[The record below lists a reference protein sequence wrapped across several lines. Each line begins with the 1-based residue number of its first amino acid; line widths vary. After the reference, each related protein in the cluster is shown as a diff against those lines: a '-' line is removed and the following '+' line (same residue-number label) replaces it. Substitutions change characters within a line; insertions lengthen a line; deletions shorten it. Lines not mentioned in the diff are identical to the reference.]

1 MLYQATKTIG
11 FSTPGQGNPVS
22 HNTYF
27 PKRGDFIHFQT
38 SPSAG
43 PHFAL
48 VLSPLAY
55 QKKTGMAIVLI
66 GTSKVKPE
74 SHLRYGNTKAIPCG
88 LIPPTRN
95 NPGGE
100 GMLFCDAVRQ
110 INWRERSAVYA
121 GKAPAEFVE
130 DALDRLLAV
139 MEDDGG

>member
-1 MLYQATKTIG
+1 M
-11 FSTPGQGNPVS
+11 S

-27 PKRGDFIHFQT
+27 PKRGDFIHFQA

-43 PHFAL
+43 HETAGPRFAL

-74 SHLRYGNTKAIPCG
+74 SHPRYGNTKTIPSG
-88 LIPPTRN
+88 LIPPTPN
-95 NPGGE
+95 NPSGE

-110 INWRERSAVYA
+110 IDWRARSAAYA